1 MSKKNIN
8 PWVTNTSKIVYSN
21 PWISVRE
28 DQVTTPSG
36 NPGIYGVV
44 ETRPAVG
51 IIALTPEFEI
61 YIVGQFRY
69 PLDCYSWEIVEGGG
83 EKKEDPIEGAKREL
97 LEETGITAKKWTQLG
112 EEVHLSNSH
121 SDERAWFFLAE
132 DLSIGVSNPDSTE
145 LLEVKKI
152 PLSNALKMVKEGE
165 MKDSMTIIAL
175 SRLETYLNEKK
186 EINY

>member
-1 MSKKNIN
+1 MSKKTLN

-36 NPGIYGVV
+36 DPGIYGVV

-51 IIALTPEFEI
+51 IIALTPELEI
-61 YIVGQFRY
+61 YLVGQFRY
-69 PLDCYSWEIVEGGG
+69 PMDCYSWEIIEGGG
-83 EKKEDPIEGAKREL
+83 EKKEDPIEAAKREL
-97 LEETGITAKKWTQLG
+97 VEEAGITAEKWTQLG

-132 DLSIGVSNPDSTE
+132 KLSIGNPNPDSTE
-145 LLEVKKI
+145 LLEVKKT
-152 PLSNALKMVKEGE
+152 PLTSTLKMVKDGE
-165 MKDSMTIIAL
+165 IKDAMTIIAI
-175 SRLETYLNEKK
+175 SRLATYLSENKRS
-186 EINY
+186 